1 MLRKSPWNGHWSPG
15 ERKEAWSKLLM
26 IFICNFPFICYL
38 GRICNK
44 CYEPQVL
51 NTHPLSMEELLSVML
66 WCSVYLYY
74 TALLSKV
81 RTQVMHIVDGYK
93 LLVRTKT
100 FSLFRLLKNETL
112 EMFVMRERRKRKHKF
127 GRNKV
132 CKGEEVRKCFVNP
145 EIENEV
151 FY

>member
-1 MLRKSPWNGHWSPG
+1 
-15 ERKEAWSKLLM
+15 
-26 IFICNFPFICYL
+26 
-38 GRICNK
+38 
-44 CYEPQVL
+44 
-51 NTHPLSMEELLSVML
+51 
-66 WCSVYLYY
+66 
-74 TALLSKV
+74 
-81 RTQVMHIVDGYK
+81 MHIADGYK

-151 FY
+151 FD